1 MLVQLAWKNIFRS
14 KRRSL
19 IMIAAIM
26 IGLWGGLFAAGI
38 FTGMYDSIVST
49 AINRDLAH
57 LQLHVPGFREERLLA
72 MSLPHA
78 DSIEVFARAIP
89 GVTGVSPRTLVDGMA
104 SSTVTATGV
113 RIEGLDPAKERQ
125 ATAIADRIKQG
136 SFFEGTER
144 LPIVVGKKLSEK
156 LGLRLKGKL
165 VLSFQRADGTIMYGA
180 FRVAGIFDTESTP
193 FDGST
198 VLVRGTDLAGLLGAS
213 PVHEIAVRLGTNDSL
228 ASVQNRLAS
237 AFPSAK
243 VESWKDLAPE
253 LKLSAES
260 ADITAA
266 VFLGIILLALL
277 FGVTNTMLMSVLDR
291 VREFGML
298 MAVGMKRRRLFTMIM
313 LETLFL
319 SLTGSVA
326 GTVLGALTLAWA
338 GSSGIDLAWFSQGLT
353 MYGMSSMLYPAV
365 HGVLYPTLGAM
376 VVVAS
381 FLAALYPAIK
391 AVRLV
396 PSAALSTFG

>member
-1 MLVQLAWKNIFRS
+1 MLIRLAWKNIWRN

-19 IMIAAIM
+19 IMIVAIM
-26 IGLWGGLFAAGI
+26 MGLWGGLFAAGI

-49 AINRDLAH
+49 SINRDLAH
-57 LQLHVPGFREERLLA
+57 LQVHAPGFREERLLS
-72 MSLPHA
+72 MSLASP
-78 DSIEVFARAIP
+78 DSIEITARALP
-89 GVTGVSPRTLVDGMA
+89 GVTGVSPRILVDGMA
-104 SSTVTATGV
+104 SSTVTAAGV
-113 RIEGLDPAKERQ
+113 RIVGIDPSKER
-125 ATAIADRIKQG
+125 ATTAIADRVREG
-136 SFFEGTER
+136 SFFAGTER
-144 LPIVVGKKLSEK
+144 LPILVGKKLVEK
-156 LGLRLKGKL
+156 LGLRMRSKL
-165 VLSFQRADGTIMYGA
+165 VLSFQRRDGTIMYGA

-193 FDGST
+193 FDGTT
-198 VLVRGTDLAGLLGAS
+198 VLVRNADLSGLLGEH
-213 PVHEIAVRLGTNDSL
+213 PVHEIAVRLSTNDSL
-228 ASVQNRLAS
+228 LAVQAHIAS
-237 AFPSAK
+237 AFPGST
-243 VESWKDLAPE
+243 VETWKELAPE

-260 ADITAA
+260 ADVTAA

-298 MAVGMKRRRLFTMIM
+298 MAVGMKRRRLFGMIM
-313 LETLFL
+313 LETLLL
-319 SLTGSVA
+319 SLTGSLA

-338 GSSGIDLAWFSQGLT
+338 GHRGIDLAWFSEGLT

-365 HGVLYPTLGAM
+365 HAVLYPALGAM

-381 FLAALYPAIK
+381 VLAALYPATK

>member
-1 MLVQLAWKNIFRS
+1 MLLLLAWKNVWRS
-14 KRRSL
+14 KRRSI

-26 IGLWGGLFAAGI
+26 VGLWGGLFAAGI

-49 AINRDLAH
+49 SIDRDLGHIQVHA
-57 LQLHVPGFREERLLA
+57 PGFREERLLSMA
-72 MSLPHA
+72 ITGP
-78 DSIEVFARAIP
+78 DTIEYTARTTA
-89 GVTGVSPRTLVDGMA
+89 GVIGVSPRTLVDGMA
-104 SSTVTATGV
+104 MSPVTATGV
-113 RIEGLDPAKERQ
+113 RIVGIDPAKE
-125 ATAIADRIKQG
+125 TSTTGIARRIVEG
-136 SFFEGTER
+136 SFFGGSER
-144 LPIVVGKKLSEK
+144 QPIMVGRKLTEK
-156 LGLRLKGKL
+156 LGLRLKGKV

-180 FRVAGIFDTESTP
+180 FRVAGIFATESTP
-193 FDGST
+193 FDGTT
-198 VLVRGTDLAGLLGAS
+198 VLVRRSDLAGLLGDL
-213 PVHEIAVRLGTNDSL
+213 PVHEIAIRLATNDSL
-228 ASVQNRLAS
+228 PSVQHQLAA
-237 AFPSAK
+237 AFPAVK
-243 VESWKDLAPE
+243 VEGWKELAPE

-266 VFLGIILLALL
+266 IFLGVILLALL

-326 GTVLGALTLAWA
+326 GTAFGALTLAWA
-338 GSSGIDLAWFSQGLT
+338 GASGIDLAWFAEGLT

-365 HGVLYPTLGAM
+365 HGILYPTLGAM